1 MPRKRDLD
9 APTRRAGA
17 QRDTQRERN
26 ARSVGKTVEKLVG
39 PDLPSEPLGVVRVT
53 HEEDV
58 TEDGWVV
65 FQVKV
70 STRQSPSPV
79 MRRAGIAEIK
89 VAPDA
94 STTYD
99 VIPKLA
105 NAVKALG
112 NNTVA
117 DLLGVSRSQPGRW
130 VRSQEG
136 VSQDNEAAILD
147 LDFVLSLLL
156 RTMSA
161 ELAGIWLVSP
171 NAFLGDARPID
182 ALRIE
187 GHRRVVEAIQ
197 AYAEG
202 AYA

>member
-1 MPRKRDLD
+1 MPKKRMTE
-9 APTRRAGA
+9 APP
-17 QRDTQRERN
+17 RDD
-26 ARSVGKTVEKLVG
+26 GG
-39 PDLPSEPLGVVRVT
+39 
-53 HEEDV
+53 V
-58 TEDGWVV
+58 TEQGFVV

-70 STRQSPSPV
+70 STNPSQPPV
-79 MRRAGIAEIK
+79 IRRAGIAEIK
-89 VAPDA
+89 VAPGA
-94 STTYD
+94 PAAYD
-99 VIPKLA
+99 VIPKLE
-105 NAVKALG
+105 NAVNALG

-130 VRSQEG
+130 VRGEEG

-156 RTMSA
+156 RTMPA
-161 ELAGIWLVSP
+161 ELAGVWLVSP
-171 NAFLGDARPID
+171 NAFLGDARPVD